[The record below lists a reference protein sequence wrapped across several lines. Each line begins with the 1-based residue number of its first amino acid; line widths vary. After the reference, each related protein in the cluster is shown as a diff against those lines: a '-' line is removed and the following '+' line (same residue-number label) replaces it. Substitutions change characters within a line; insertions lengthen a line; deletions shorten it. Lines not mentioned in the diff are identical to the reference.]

1 MARFKTLFIQAYYL
15 TSRISIRTCI
25 RGRIKAMKYALITFL
40 LTFSVCFAQKPDGIS
55 KSSKINLGHLKIPED
70 AGVSLL
76 PKGIKK
82 QKKVSIFRRPAS
94 ISIEKDSG
102 SIFSFSANGAC
113 TEAGGLTISYDDPR
127 YSDCIS
133 QRSFAKKIIFDDPT
147 KSIMMNI
154 NIDQF
159 GF

>member
-1 MARFKTLFIQAYYL
+1 
-15 TSRISIRTCI
+15 
-25 RGRIKAMKYALITFL
+25 MKSFLI
-40 LTFSVCFAQKPDGIS
+40 LTFFWGTLALAQKPDASIS
-55 KSSKINLGHLKIPED
+55 FHKKTKGLHLKHLQIPD
-70 AGVSLL
+70 SAGSAIL

-82 QKKVSIFRRPAS
+82 EKRVSIFRRPAS
-94 ISIEKDSG
+94 ISIEKKSG
-102 SIFSFSANGAC
+102 SKFSFSANGAC
-113 TEAGGLTISYDDPR
+113 TEAGGMTISYDDPR
-127 YSDCIS
+127 YSDCIA